1 MKTFQQFQQDIDES
15 LLKTGL
21 KVARKLG
28 AQKLAVKALRKLTG
42 NVKTAPFKA
51 ALKGPTVNM
60 LHGTTTRN
68 INQIK
73 RGGFKS
79 ATTSLKD
86 PGYVKNKQF
95 YKGKSYEPGRAYV
108 TSDATDAATYAN
120 YAAKQQNKGIF
131 TRLGLRPKAKPVV
144 FDTKVPKSDMRN
156 THGASTEFTVNTKN
170 IQPGNV
176 KKLKTRTPEEQR
188 KGTQKILADRKR
200 EKGY

>member
-1 MKTFQQFQQDIDES
+1 MKTFQEFQQDIDES

-21 KVARKLG
+21 KVAKKLG
-28 AQKLAVKALRKLTG
+28 AKKLAVKAIRKLTG

-51 ALKGPTVNM
+51 ALKGPTVDM

-68 INQIK
+68 IGRIK
-73 RGGFKS
+73 RKGFLS
-79 ATTSLKD
+79 ATTSPKD
-86 PGYVKNKQF
+86 PGYIKNKQF
-95 YKGKSYEPGRAYV
+95 YKGRSFEPGRAYV

>member
-1 MKTFQQFQQDIDES
+1 MKTFQEFQQDIDES

-21 KVARKLG
+21 KVAKKLG

-51 ALKGPTVNM
+51 TLKGPTVNM

-73 RGGFKS
+73 RSGFKS
-79 ATTSLKD
+79 ATTSLKN
-86 PGYVKNKQF
+86 PNYIKNKNF
-95 YKGKSYEPGRAYV
+95 YKGKSYEPNRAYV
-108 TSDATDAATYAN
+108 TSDATDATTYAN
-120 YAAKQQNKGIF
+120 MAAQQQNKGIL
-131 TRLGLRPKAKPVV
+131 TRLGLRKKAKPVI
-144 FDTKVPKSDMRN
+144 FDTKVPKSDMRR
-156 THGASTEFTVNTKN
+156 THGASTEFTVNTQN

-176 KKLKTRTPEEQR
+176 KKLKLRTPEEQKIGR
-188 KGTQKILADRKR
+188 QKILADRKR